1 MFRKWVQKLISSKF
15 SQSVLIR
22 KRSVCIY
29 LEGCME
35 RIENQNFVVEISN
48 IYNIYYEKSN
58 FTTILTLTKKTI
70 VLALNNI
77 VQTKLALKHNKTIQ

>member
-1 MFRKWVQKLISSKF
+1 MFKIT
-15 SQSVLIR
+15 
-22 KRSVCIY
+22 
-29 LEGCME
+29 
-35 RIENQNFVVEISN
+35 
-48 IYNIYYEKSN
+48 EKSN